1 MDQWGLFRV
10 FLTVFILLVLFVL
23 CRMIYRFVKR
33 FLGSIESPNPIVI
46 KIEQYEEAMA
56 VYSEVQLAAEG
67 RRLEAE
73 QEAQRKELQ
82 ARRTVERA
90 RIEAERERLEAERAA
105 ERKRLEAERARQATL
120 RAEQRKHID
129 YWMSLRG
136 IQFEQELAALYR
148 HLGYQVQSTPKS
160 GDQGIDLILTKDGKT
175 TIVQCK
181 GQKGHASPA
190 VVRELYGSLYAFEGA
205 SHAILACTGGFTQGV
220 RDFATGKPITL
231 ISTIEMAQMAEKV
244 TRSQRQ
250 GRPTP
255 KNSTPTSIPK
265 VQSEKVRQPQPTL
278 TKQASVGVSQT
289 LSCKAE
295 QELQPLPKTTI
306 INRPV
311 DRICSECGS
320 KMTFYKASFAMFW
333 ECSKYPEC
341 TFSSGY
347 KSFL

>member
-1 MDQWGLFRV
+1 M

-56 VYSEVQLAAEG
+56 VYSEVQLAAER
-67 RRLEAE
+67 RRLEAQQGAE
-73 QEAQRKELQ
+73 RKELQ

-90 RIEAERERLEAERAA
+90 RIEAERERLEAHRAA

-148 HLGYQVQSTPKS
+148 HLGYEVRSTPKS
-160 GDQGIDLILTKDGKT
+160 GDQGIDLILTKGGKT

-181 GQKGHASPA
+181 GQKGPATPA
-190 VVRELYGSLYAFEGA
+190 VVRELYGSFYAFEGA
-205 SHAILACTGGFTQGV
+205 SNAILACTGGFTQGV

-231 ISTIEMAQMAEKV
+231 ISTIEMAKMAES
-244 TRSQRQ
+244 TTQCQQQR
-250 GRPTP
+250 TTSP
-255 KNSTPTSIPK
+255 KEFNP
-265 VQSEKVRQPQPTL
+265 
-278 TKQASVGVSQT
+278 
-289 LSCKAE
+289 
-295 QELQPLPKTTI
+295 
-306 INRPV
+306 
-311 DRICSECGS
+311 
-320 KMTFYKASFAMFW
+320 
-333 ECSKYPEC
+333 
-341 TFSSGY
+341 
-347 KSFL
+347 